1 MLRYSFY
8 LLVASFLSL
17 ATPPDLTGQAVGP
30 SGTFNVMTIGLVD
43 YEPAK
48 SSNESEKEEEDD
60 RDIVYLVIKMS
71 EYDYGVV
78 NLQEYFISPFHKTI
92 YRYDRHPFRTTV
104 FEDLFYN
111 PGLSTLSKYS
121 WIDFSYTEW
130 NKHNE
135 FESSKGFTFM
145 RARINEGVYV
155 DMINLDTYRGN
166 KSENQSVRS
175 WNVQQLADF
184 IDVQSTGNAVI
195 VFGNTNSLYT
205 SLGDNIRL
213 FTSQNGLIDAWV
225 QAIGGNTPAVG
236 TDQMEC
242 GAGVPSNISC
252 ESIDK
257 VFYRGS
263 PFINLNSSGFFY
275 ESSRLLLPEGNL
287 PADRNPIR
295 VEFQYTLSSGIRQ
308 SDLFGGPHGTWFND
322 LPLIPSSPKLSFI
335 MLRGGNRLDGLSLIL
350 ASGESFIHGGWGGNF
365 SSLALTSEEH
375 ITSVKLCWG
384 KRNKH
389 TRIFYAAAVTNSGR
403 NIQAGK
409 MTHDCAN
416 ATAPGGYGVVGT
428 FGQSGKEIDQLGFIY
443 AEQSSQIAP
452 DHARP

>member
-8 LLVASFLSL
+8 LLVASSLSL
-17 ATPPDLTGQAVGP
+17 ATLPDPTGQAVAP
-30 SGTFNVMTIGLVD
+30 SGTFNVMTISLED
-43 YEPAK
+43 YKPVESSSDK
-48 SSNESEKEEEDD
+48 SEEEEGEERDV
-60 RDIVYLVIKMS
+60 RDIVYLVMKMS
-71 EYDYGVV
+71 EYDYDVV
-78 NLQEYFISPFHKTI
+78 NVQENIVSAYHDTL
-92 YRYDRHPFRTTV
+92 YGYDRHPFRTTV
-104 FEDLFYN
+104 FDDLFYN

-130 NKHNE
+130 NKRND
-135 FESSKGFTFM
+135 FEVSKGFTFM
-145 RARINEGVYV
+145 RVRITEGVYV
-155 DMINLDTYRGN
+155 DMINLDTNRGR
-166 KSENQSVRS
+166 KPKDQPARR
-175 WNVQQLADF
+175 WNVQQVADF

-236 TDQMEC
+236 TDSMEC

-252 ESIDK
+252 EAIDK
-257 VFYRGS
+257 IFYRGS
-263 PFINLNSSGFFY
+263 PLINLDSSGFFY
-275 ESSRLLLPEGNL
+275 DSSRLLLPEGII

-308 SDLFGGPHGTWFND
+308 SDLYGA
-322 LPLIPSSPKLSFI
+322 KLSSI
-335 MLRGGNRLDGLSLIL
+335 MLRGGNRLDGLSLTL
-350 ASGESFIHGGWGGNF
+350 ASGESFTHGGWGGDF
-365 SSLALTSEEH
+365 YTLDLTSEEH

-389 TRIFYAAAVTNSGR
+389 TRIFYAGAVTNTGK

-409 MTHDCAN
+409 MTRDCAN
-416 ATAPGGYGVVGT
+416 ATAPDGYGVVGT

-443 AEQSSQIAP
+443 AEHSSQIAP